1 MKDGGKVTVADYSGG
16 VSFSTGK
23 YEGKRFTMRPDANTS
38 YWDDKIFEKCRDDGH
53 VKLKLSGT
61 VEGKSAS
68 GSTYAECTPQ
78 SQWKKVD
85 CDDIAADAAAP
96 SATPV
101 DTPAP
106 SVTAAP
112 TGSSAIAACDWA
124 HTSKHKC
131 ATTLGASVEVD
142 DLDACYDLF
151 FSSGNADSRSVAYN
165 DDDGLCR
172 LCEGADDAS
181 ANDWDFYA
189 CVVTACD
196 GGAAPNAAGTGCEV
210 SPPPS
215 PLPSPAPTAM

>member
-78 SQWKKVD
+78 SQWTKVD

-112 TGSSAIAACDWA
+112 TGSSAIAACGYIGQQLCVHRGNGECCPKA
-124 HTSKHKC
+124 KSVNRRHSTSDRHEI
-131 ATTLGASVEVD
+131 LQ
-142 DLDACYDLF
+142 LLF
-151 FSSGNADSRSVAYN
+151 AWPHFFAR
-165 DDDGLCR
+165 
-172 LCEGADDAS
+172 
-181 ANDWDFYA
+181 
-189 CVVTACD
+189 
-196 GGAAPNAAGTGCEV
+196 
-210 SPPPS
+210 
-215 PLPSPAPTAM
+215 